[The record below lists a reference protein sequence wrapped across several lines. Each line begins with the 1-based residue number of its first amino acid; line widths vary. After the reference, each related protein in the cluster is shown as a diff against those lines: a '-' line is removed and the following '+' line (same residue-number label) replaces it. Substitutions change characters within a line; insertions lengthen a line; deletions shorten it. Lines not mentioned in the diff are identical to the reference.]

1 MTAIGRRAVLG
12 ASAGVLMLPGSR
24 AWAQNVKPL
33 RIGVLNDP
41 NGIYTD
47 NGGLG
52 SVIAAHL
59 AADDM
64 GNNVLGR
71 PIEIIAGDHQNK
83 ADLAT
88 SIARE
93 WIDTRSV
100 EMILD
105 GASSAAAL
113 AIQQVCREK
122 EKIFIVTGAAT
133 SDLTGKACSPFGF
146 QFAYDTYSL
155 ARGTGAAVTQQGGSS
170 WFFITADYAF
180 GTALQRDTT
189 RFIEQAGGKVVGSV
203 RHPIGTTDFSSYL
216 LQAQASGAKV
226 VALANAGTDTQNAL
240 KQAGEFGIAM
250 GGQKLTALLIFITDV
265 ISIGLP
271 VAQGLQ
277 LTTSFYWDRTP
288 QTRAWSERFM
298 AKKDRPPSLIQA
310 GTYSGMLHYL
320 RATQAA
326 GSVDSKA
333 VVAKMRAMPVT
344 DMNND
349 NVMIRPDG
357 RVLCDMY
364 LMQVKTPAESKTRF
378 DIYKLLSTMPG
389 TEAFRSMSE
398 GECPLVSKI

>member
-1 MTAIGRRAVLG
+1 MTGLRRRVMLG
-12 ASAGVLMLPGSR
+12 ASASAIALPYARAQGV
-24 AWAQNVKPL
+24 QPL

-41 NGIYTD
+41 TGVYAD

-52 SVIAAHL
+52 SVIAARL
-59 AADDM
+59 ASEDV
-64 GNNVLGR
+64 GNSVLGR
-71 PIEIIAGDHQNK
+71 PVEIIAGDHQNK

-93 WIDTRSV
+93 WIDTQAV
-100 EMILD
+100 EMIID

-122 EKIFIVTGAAT
+122 EKIFIATGAAT

-155 ARGTGAAVTQQGGSS
+155 ARGTGVAVTQHGGGS
-170 WFFITADYAF
+170 WFFITADYSF

-189 RFIEQAGGKVVGSV
+189 QFIEQTGGKVVGSV
-203 RHPIGTTDFSSYL
+203 RHPIGTTDYSSYL

-226 VALANAGTDTQNAL
+226 VALANAGADTQNAL
-240 KQAGEFGIAM
+240 KQAGEFGITS
-250 GGQKLTALLIFITDV
+250 GGQQLAALLIFITDV
-265 ISIGLP
+265 VAVGLP
-271 VAQGLQ
+271 VAQRLL

-310 GTYSGMLHYL
+310 GTYSGVLHYL
-320 RATQAA
+320 RATQAV
-326 GSVDSKA
+326 GSVDAKA
-333 VVAKMRAMPVT
+333 IVAKMRAMPVT

-349 NVMIRPDG
+349 NVSIRPDG
-357 RVLCDMY
+357 RVLCNMY
-364 LMQVKTPAESKTRF
+364 LMQVKAPAESKSRF
-378 DIYKLLSTMPG
+378 DAYTLLSTMSG
-389 TEAFRSMSE
+389 ASAFRPMNE
-398 GECPLVSKI
+398 GDCPLLGKR